1 MNYVG
6 IFAACIGVPALIL
19 SIAFLAY
26 IAAKADDRC
35 PCDWCQRERDRVD
48 ILEGKLDD
56 LASQI
61 TAEGTSI
68 REGQ

>member
-6 IFAACIGVPALIL
+6 IFAACIGVPALIM

-35 PCDWCQRERDRVD
+35 PCDFCQRERGRV
-48 ILEGKLDD
+48 
-56 LASQI
+56 
-61 TAEGTSI
+61 
-68 REGQ
+68 